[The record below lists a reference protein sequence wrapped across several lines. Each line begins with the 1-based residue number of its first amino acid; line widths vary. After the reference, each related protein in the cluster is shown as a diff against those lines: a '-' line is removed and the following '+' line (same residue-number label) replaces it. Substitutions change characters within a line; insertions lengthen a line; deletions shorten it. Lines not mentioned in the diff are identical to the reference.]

1 MLGFVRPLLRK
12 TTNFYQNF
20 NLFPSIPPSTNLF
33 DLRIQRIATRLY
45 ILCLLLS
52 TTTIIIYIS
61 LVKITNT
68 VNVNKPSFKEY
79 LRLHSIHS
87 ETLICPCTTISIDY
101 KAFLHVEHTLHQVCT
116 SIYVTND
123 WINYLSLSFDDIPYD
138 PPDFRWTVPL
148 SYDACDCG
156 YSDKCSMQLGIYS
169 YPNLTTLFSIAG
181 FYTGCF
187 VMESLLQSTLECF
200 YNQTCVDELRSYLA
214 SNTSLTVNALDS
226 FLPSR
231 FFENTTIQK
240 LVDELIVEQWNLS
253 ITFESY
259 YSACQPIKC
268 TYSYT
273 TKHDIIYIMTTV
285 FGLIGGM
292 VTILKL
298 VIRLLVKLVSR
309 NKRLCIATTVCSS
322 IFVTNVWINYIDGRS
337 SNDILAVDDFRW
349 TGPNT
354 FRALSGFC
362 ELINKT
368 ISENLIRFYSTQYVS
383 ATTTSTQL
391 FQSTAQYF
399 FEQFISST
407 TQNLLLS
414 LQVIRDTTQANSLWS
429 VAGIQYRLQKYNNSR
444 NLSLNVRSHSG
455 CSCDDSAK
463 CIRQSSIYRYSDQTR
478 LFSVPGLY
486 VGCFVTEA
494 LLQSSLQCFY
504 NQTCINELRTYLTY
518 NSSLI
523 VTALNASMSN
533 RFFDNS
539 TIQELV
545 DALMIEQWNLSTAFE
560 SYYNAC
566 QPMQCTYTY
575 AARNDIIYILTTL
588 FGLAGGLVTVL
599 KFIVPLLVKL

>member
-138 PPDFRWTVPL
+138 PPDFRWTGTNIFQTLSTFCALANRTISDGLSQFYSNRYISSMITSSYLFESEIQSIFEEFTTLRISHFLLSLKTVRDIIQANVLLSAKQTNMLIYFVEGSRFGYLVPL

-240 LVDELIVEQWNLS
+240 LVDELMVEQWNLS

-309 NKRLCIATTVCSS
+309 NKRLCIATT
-322 IFVTNVWINYIDGRS
+322 G
-337 SNDILAVDDFRW
+337 
-349 TGPNT
+349 
-354 FRALSGFC
+354 
-362 ELINKT
+362 K
-368 ISENLIRFYSTQYVS
+368 
-383 ATTTSTQL
+383 
-391 FQSTAQYF
+391 
-399 FEQFISST
+399 
-407 TQNLLLS
+407 
-414 LQVIRDTTQANSLWS
+414 
-429 VAGIQYRLQKYNNSR
+429 
-444 NLSLNVRSHSG
+444 VR
-455 CSCDDSAK
+455 
-463 CIRQSSIYRYSDQTR
+463 
-478 LFSVPGLY
+478 
-486 VGCFVTEA
+486 
-494 LLQSSLQCFY
+494 
-504 NQTCINELRTYLTY
+504 
-518 NSSLI
+518 
-523 VTALNASMSN
+523 
-533 RFFDNS
+533 
-539 TIQELV
+539 
-545 DALMIEQWNLSTAFE
+545 
-560 SYYNAC
+560 
-566 QPMQCTYTY
+566 
-575 AARNDIIYILTTL
+575 
-588 FGLAGGLVTVL
+588 
-599 KFIVPLLVKL
+599 